1 VIAMPQA
8 DIHQIHNPAV
18 QAALV
23 TAIGVGSQYKQHR
36 AMPALPNWQPT
47 QGRRWLLR

>member
-1 VIAMPQA
+1 MPGRRILMISPRVA
-8 DIHQIHNPAV
+8 CISEPE
-18 QAALV
+18 LV